1 MIISNY
7 LADMKNNNSMNT
19 MSLHLKFL
27 NKTISE
33 YELRTAIQYQTMSES
48 TKTSFETLVQEFC
61 LMYNRIKE
69 RPFEITTEMIFNNS
83 YHMHVVI
90 RRFVSH
96 IKKKWGCCPSWA
108 NEGKYV
114 GRGVWDLPLLK
125 NAVLEQIRV
134 SRLPRRLCNN
144 TVLERSRRLCNNM
157 NGTMSNMFEMCK
169 AMADL
174 TPHSHAQA
182 LLISLKRTAPKLYAV
197 NDVVSQLN
205 SYVKLGE
212 FTEDD
217 FRDIMMSDKGLL
229 VIRLY
234 LSWWA
239 MDCENFRSTKKRK
252 RRGNVFSHQRAKR
265 RRAFFTKREK
275 ERLREY
281 NRKKKY

>member
-1 MIISNY
+1 MLSSI
-7 LADMKNNNSMNT
+7 NNSNNT
-19 MSLHLKFL
+19 MSLHLKHST
-27 NKTISE
+27 KTMSE
-33 YELRTAIQYQTMSES
+33 YELRTALQYQTLSES

-61 LMYNRIKE
+61 SMYNRMKK

-108 NEGKYV
+108 NERTYGQHPC
-114 GRGVWDLPLLK
+114 LPLLK
-125 NAVLEQIRV
+125 NAVLEQIRISCKV
-134 SRLPRRLCNN
+134 TGARGKQYQSYSLCKD
-144 TVLERSRRLCNNM
+144 M
-157 NGTMSNMFEMCK
+157 YGTMSNMFGMCK

-174 TPHSHAQA
+174 TPQSHAQA
-182 LLISLKRTAPKLYAV
+182 MLLCLKRGAPKLYAV

-234 LSWWA
+234 LSWCA
-239 MDCENFRSTKKRK
+239 IHNDNFRSSKKRK
-252 RRGNVFSHQRAKR
+252 RFTNVFNHNPKR
-265 RRAFFTKREK
+265 RRERRRAEREEGKRRMEREK

-281 NRKKKY
+281 NRKKK

>member
-1 MIISNY
+1 
-7 LADMKNNNSMNT
+7 
-19 MSLHLKFL
+19 MSLHL
-27 NKTISE
+27 NTMSE
-33 YELRTAIQYQTMSES
+33 YELQTAIQYQTMSGS
-48 TKTSFETLVQEFC
+48 TKTSFETMVQEFC
-61 LMYNRIKE
+61 SMHNRMEE
-69 RPFEITTEMIFNNS
+69 RPFEITTEMIFNDS

-90 RRFVSH
+90 GHFVSH
-96 IKKKWGCCPSWA
+96 IKKEWGCCPSWA
-108 NEGKYV
+108 YERTYGNHH
-114 GRGVWDLPLLK
+114 LPLLK
-125 NAVLEQIRV
+125 NAVLEQMRV
-134 SRLPRRLCNN
+134 SCKMTGARGKPIQFSLCNN
-144 TVLERSRRLCNNM
+144 
-157 NGTMSNMFEMCK
+157 GKQTMIRMFEMCK

>member
-1 MIISNY
+1 
-7 LADMKNNNSMNT
+7 
-19 MSLHLKFL
+19 MSL
-27 NKTISE
+27 NKTMRE
-33 YELRTAIQYQTMSES
+33 YELQTAIQYQTMSES

-61 LMYNRIKE
+61 SMYNRMEE

-90 RRFVSH
+90 GHFVSH

-108 NEGKYV
+108 NERTYV
-114 GRGVWDLPLLK
+114 GWGEWDLPLLK
-125 NAVLEQIRV
+125 NAVLEQMRV
-134 SRLPRRLCNN
+134 SCKATGANPKPFQYFSLCK
-144 TVLERSRRLCNNM
+144 
-157 NGTMSNMFEMCK
+157 NGTQTMIRMFEMCK

-174 TPHSHAQA
+174 TPQSHAQA
-182 LLISLKRTAPKLYAV
+182 MLLCLKRNAPKLYAV

-212 FTEDD
+212 FTDDD

-239 MDCENFRSTKKRK
+239 IYCENRKSTKRK
-252 RRGNVFSHQRAKR
+252 RHWNVFSHQRAKR

-275 ERLREY
+275 ERFREY
-281 NRKKKY
+281 NRKKKYQ

>member
-1 MIISNY
+1 
-7 LADMKNNNSMNT
+7 
-19 MSLHLKFL
+19 MSD
-27 NKTISE
+27 NE
-33 YELRTAIQYQTMSES
+33 VRTATQYQTMSES

-61 LMYNRIKE
+61 SMYNRMEE

-90 RRFVSH
+90 GHFVSH

-108 NEGKYV
+108 NERRYGNNH
-114 GRGVWDLPLLK
+114 LPLLK
-125 NAVLEQIRV
+125 NAVLEQMRV
-134 SRLPRRLCNN
+134 SCKVMYGKARGKPIQF
-144 TVLERSRRLCNNM
+144 SLCNNM
-157 NGTMSNMFEMCK
+157 NHTMSNMFEMCK

-174 TPHSHAQA
+174 TPQSHAQA
-182 LLISLKRTAPKLYAV
+182 MLLCLKRGAPKLYAV

-239 MDCENFRSTKKRK
+239 MDCENFRSTKRK
-252 RRGNVFSHQRAKR
+252 RHWNVFSRQRVKR
-265 RRAFFTKREK
+265 RRVQEI
-275 ERLREY
+275 L
-281 NRKKKY
+281 